1 MHFSSNVVRFRLT
14 DSMSLSSCSVT
25 IEMQFADSRHGDFS
39 TKKKRRL
46 TIDSV
51 IMTKIIVTIKESENG
66 FVRKFRIILK
76 NLV

>member
-51 IMTKIIVTIKESENG
+51 IVTKIIVTIKESENG
-66 FVRKFRIILK
+66 FVRKFRII
-76 NLV
+76 

>member
-66 FVRKFRIILK
+66 FVRKFRII
-76 NLV
+76 

>member
-14 DSMSLSSCSVT
+14 DLLSSCSVT

-39 TKKKRRL
+39 TKKKRRV

-51 IMTKIIVTIKESENG
+51 IMTDN
-66 FVRKFRIILK
+66 R
-76 NLV
+76 ND

>member
-39 TKKKRRL
+39 TKKKKTCDDRQCDYDR
-46 TIDSV
+46 
-51 IMTKIIVTIKESENG
+51 
-66 FVRKFRIILK
+66 
-76 NLV
+76 

>member
-1 MHFSSNVVRFRLT
+1 M
-14 DSMSLSSCSVT
+14 
-25 IEMQFADSRHGDFS
+25 ISRR
-39 TKKKRRL
+39 KKKRRV

>member
-14 DSMSLSSCSVT
+14 GSMSLSSCSVT